1 MKLKISTM
9 VALLSITLLY
19 SFNSFAG
26 QNALID
32 ADYENHTVDF
42 QNTVKESLMAVELDA
57 DEYAYEFVSG
67 LPGIRYPVA
76 VVFDQKEAK
85 YIIPAQLAT
94 VGAFEEGSEKMQYI
108 ASPSNESDTHK
119 NSQNAF
125 PVYHFQDVAKASR
138 SSSAFGLGGGIG
150 ISPTNIGD
158 YSIPIATLAIGVL
171 GVGIV
176 VTKKLIKGKNN
187 SLFRAL

>member
-1 MKLKISTM
+1 M
-9 VALLSITLLY
+9 
-19 SFNSFAG
+19 G
-26 QNALID
+26 QWQVGAMYV
-32 ADYENHTVDF
+32 YENHTVDF

-85 YIIPAQLAT
+85 YIIPAQIAT
-94 VGAFEEGSEKMQYI
+94 V
-108 ASPSNESDTHK
+108 D
-119 NSQNAF
+119 AF

-158 YSIPIATLAIGVL
+158 YSIPIAALAIGVL